1 MKIYEC
7 TLKDPANCMHSFRV
21 RDVEEGSEEQG
32 RVCSG
37 GKEGLVCDYTR
48 EIGEI

>member
-7 TLKDPANCMHSFRV
+7 TLKDPANCMNSFKV
-21 RDVEEGSEEQG
+21 KDVEEESNDST
-32 RVCSG
+32 RICSG
-37 GKEGLVCDYTR
+37 GKDGLKCEYTR